1 MHTEAIHM
9 DAAGAIV
16 TARPVTAE
24 EGTGTNLYALRLTGV
39 GKLCESESAP
49 DLALTP
55 RRFEYDTSSLG
66 MKGKRDFLVHNWCT
80 ISCKWGRSVQLR
92 TR

>member
-1 MHTEAIHM
+1 M
-9 DAAGAIV
+9 DAVGTIV
-16 TARPVTAE
+16 TGRPVTAE
-24 EGTGTNLYALRLTGV
+24 EGTGTNLYALRLTV

-66 MKGKRDFLVHNWCT
+66 MKGKRDFLVHDWCT
-80 ISCKWGRSVQLR
+80 ISCRGRSVQLR